1 MNFLV
6 TGGAGFIGSNIVEE
20 LLKRGHNVRV
30 LDNFSTGRR
39 TNLAPFLGGPGSS
52 EFVVPGSK
60 FLDGPGSRPQRGTTN
75 YEPRTVALDVVEGD
89 IRSPF
94 TVMEA
99 MSAPFGGGQA
109 KVKVQVKS
117 KEGSASTKRQ
127 VKAQVKVKDDQ
138 GTPFLLPTSTSTL
151 TSTSSISTSTSAST
165 SSCDFVLH
173 QAALPSV
180 PRSIK
185 DPITTNEVC
194 VVGTLNVLKAALAC
208 GVKRVVYASSSSVYG
223 DSEELPKHEG
233 MTPNPMSPYAAA
245 KLAGELYCKV
255 FSRLYGLEAVA
266 LRYFN
271 VFGPRQD
278 PTSEYAA
285 VIPKF
290 IAAIREGRRPT
301 IYGDGE
307 QSRDFTPVANVVEAN
322 LRACEISFESI
333 VHGSKFQGSGS
344 QSAGSETKNQKRET
358 KNSPTAS
365 PFLLSNVAVGERY
378 TLNFLVHEIC
388 RILGKHIEPIYEEPR
403 PGDVKHSLAAVEVLK
418 TRLGLRQFTTFAEGL
433 EQLIRAEL

>member
-1 MNFLV
+1 MNYLV

-20 LLKRGHNVRV
+20 LLKRGENVRV

-39 TNLAPFLGGPGSS
+39 SNIETFLGNPDF
-52 EFVVPGSK
+52 EM
-60 FLDGPGSRPQRGTTN
+60 
-75 YEPRTVALDVVEGD
+75 VEGD

-99 MSAPFGGGQA
+99 MS
-109 KVKVQVKS
+109 
-117 KEGSASTKRQ
+117 
-127 VKAQVKVKDDQ
+127 
-138 GTPFLLPTSTSTL
+138 TPFSRGKGTG
-151 TSTSSISTSTSAST
+151 IGKASTSTSAST
-165 SSCDFVLH
+165 CPIDYVLH

-185 DPITTNEVC
+185 DPLTTNEVC

-208 GVKRVVYASSSSVYG
+208 KVKRVVYASSSSVYG

-233 MTPNPMSPYAAA
+233 MTPNPLSPYACA
-245 KLAGELYCKV
+245 KLAGEHYCQV

-278 PTSEYAA
+278 PTSQYAA

-290 IAAIREGRRPT
+290 IAAIREGRPPV

-307 QSRDFTPVANVVEAN
+307 QSRDFTPVANVVAAN
-322 LRACEISFESI
+322 LAACSVPLGGQVKAKVKVEKETGDRRRKTG
-333 VHGSKFQGSGS
+333 VAGPGSSVPDLPLTS
-344 QSAGSETKNQKRET
+344 TSTSA
-358 KNSPTAS
+358 
-365 PFLLSNVAVGERY
+365 FLLSNVAVGERY
-378 TLNFLVHEIC
+378 TLNFIVNEIC
-388 RILGKHIEPIYEEPR
+388 RVVGKRVKPIYDPPR
-403 PGDVKHSLAAVEVLK
+403 PGDVRHSLASVKILTE
-418 TRLGLRQFTTFAEGL
+418 RLGLTHRTTFLVGL
-433 EQLIRAEL
+433 EQLTRRAATYEEPKAERIKP

>member
-1 MNFLV
+1 
-6 TGGAGFIGSNIVEE
+6 
-20 LLKRGHNVRV
+20 
-30 LDNFSTGRR
+30 
-39 TNLAPFLGGPGSS
+39 
-52 EFVVPGSK
+52 
-60 FLDGPGSRPQRGTTN
+60 
-75 YEPRTVALDVVEGD
+75 
-89 IRSPF
+89 
-94 TVMEA
+94 MEA
-99 MSAPFGGGQA
+99 MSAPFRSSSEPGRPSPVPGL
-109 KVKVQVKS
+109 S
-117 KEGSASTKRQ
+117 SAPS
-127 VKAQVKVKDDQ
+127 V
-138 GTPFLLPTSTSTL
+138 
-151 TSTSSISTSTSAST
+151 
-165 SSCDFVLH
+165 DFVLH

-278 PTSEYAA
+278 PTSQYAA

-344 QSAGSETKNQKRET
+344 QSAGSETKNQEPKT
-358 KNSPTAS
+358 KNSATAT
-365 PFLLSNVAVGERY
+365 PFLLSNVAVGSRY
-378 TLNFLVHEIC
+378 TLNFLVNEIC

-403 PGDVKHSLAAVEVLK
+403 PGDVKHSLAAVDVLK
-418 TRLGLRQFTTFAEGL
+418 NRLGLRQFTTFAEGL
-433 EQLIRAEL
+433 EQLIKAEL